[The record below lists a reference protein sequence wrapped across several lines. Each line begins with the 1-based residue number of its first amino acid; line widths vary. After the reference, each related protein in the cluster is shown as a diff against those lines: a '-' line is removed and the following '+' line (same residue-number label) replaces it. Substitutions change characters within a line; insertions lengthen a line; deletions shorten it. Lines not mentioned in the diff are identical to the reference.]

1 MTPRSLLR
9 IGVCCIVLLA
19 GPALAA
25 NGPDPWEPMNR
36 KIMGFND
43 AADGAI
49 LKPIARGYAAVIPE
63 PLRIG
68 VTNFFAN
75 LRDPWIS
82 LNQLLQGKPGAFAN
96 DLGRFGVNSTLGLVG
111 LFDVASDMGLEK
123 HNEDFGQTLGVWG
136 VGAGLYLVVPLWG
149 PSSVR
154 DGVGDIAGIW
164 GFLPFYLDNTTARD
178 ILSALWIVKT
188 RADYLEAEKLV
199 QGDRYLFIRDAY
211 LQNREYNVRD
221 GMLDD
226 PFLSDEF

>member
-1 MTPRSLLR
+1 MTNGFLIR
-9 IGVCCIVLLA
+9 ICVCSVFLLA
-19 GPALAA
+19 GPVSAA
-25 NGPDPWEPMNR
+25 NGTDPWEPMNR
-36 KIMGFND
+36 TIMGFND

-49 LKPIARGYAAVIPE
+49 LKPIARGYTAVFPK
-63 PLRIG
+63 PVRTG

-75 LRDPWIS
+75 LREPWIS
-82 LNQLLQGKPGAFAN
+82 LNQLLQGKPREFAS
-96 DLGRFGVNSTLGLVG
+96 DLGRFGVNTTLGLVG
-111 LFDVASDMGLEK
+111 LFDVASGMGLEK

-136 VGAGLYLVVPLWG
+136 IGPGPYLVVPLWG

-221 GMLDD
+221 GLLDD